1 MPDEL
6 KAVGITAEKVND
18 FSIEITKQDPQPDP
32 VKTTYQRDF
41 IEKQILAIQKQKDDY
56 DAQRDAELAECAEI
70 LKAMDDVGVIAIPI
84 EVAPE
89 PKIPIE
95 P

>member
-32 VKTTYQRDF
+32 VKTTYQREF
-41 IEKQILAIQKQKDDY
+41 IEKQIKDIT
-56 DAQRDAELAECAEI
+56 AQRDALIAVKEAELKECTDI
-70 LKAMDDVGVIAIPI
+70 LKAMDLLGITTAVKP
-84 EVAPE
+84 
-89 PKIPIE
+89 
-95 P
+95 